1 MKYQEKKSKINSL
14 SKEVKEFHPVLEQ
27 LFKNMDKIQNVDYT
41 HGSNEL
47 GADFV
52 LTSLDDILCET
63 EYIGV
68 IVKTGN
74 INQSRINGI
83 DKQIRECNIDRF
95 AINGKKQISLNV
107 IWVITNEGFT
117 SNAEKIINNKFKT
130 KNIKFIRDSSIIKLI
145 DKHIQDYWMDI
156 DIEVSDLIN
165 KVNLQIQD
173 IDRSLSLVTIE
184 NNSFYI
190 EQEIL
195 KQYENEYNTENTKRK
210 KLIINKEIEDNNFL
224 LIEGG
229 MGAGKSKL
237 LRKVCLDYS
246 SIDNYVKFERIP
258 VFVSYVDFYDKFNS
272 SIDDTITSF
281 LNTYQ
286 HKELLDNNFVILID
300 GFDEK
305 LSEKDKLTELNKISE
320 QASEKR
326 KIILTTRFLSGFI
339 EKESEICSCERYE
352 IAPLSLKKTIEFLE
366 KICKSINISQRIFE
380 DLKKSTLLKELPRSP
395 IAAILLAKLLQENTK
410 DLPANM
416 TELYSKYLELMLG
429 RWDIDKDLDLETQ
442 KEYQISETVISN
454 IAEHFIDENVVS
466 ISDSECFSYFDDYLS
481 ERNTEISSK
490 QLYDKVIKRSNIL
503 SKNNITN
510 EIMFSHRTFAEY
522 YYAKSKNKENS
533 LVINDKAFDLYWMNI
548 CFFYIGLKQ
557 DCPELLQDIVSI
569 DPKNESQA
577 WLKLINMSN
586 YFLAGYS
593 TPYIIVEDNLFKLMI
608 YAAKLY
614 LDIIRKKIDS
624 PFGFLSEISLLWWIQ
639 YILRESYSYEYF
651 EKALDATI
659 LKIEESSEE
668 QDTKLYALFFSSLV
682 FLELGN
688 SDSFEYL
695 ISNHKTDLPLNLQ
708 FGFYY
713 EGDKLKDTS
722 KIIKKQVKRI
732 HRRLS
737 NLPNKDIE
745 SLHKNAISLKKIT

>member
-258 VFVSYVDFYDKFNS
+258 VFVSYVDFYDK
-272 SIDDTITSF
+272 
-281 LNTYQ
+281 
-286 HKELLDNNFVILID
+286 
-300 GFDEK
+300 
-305 LSEKDKLTELNKISE
+305 
-320 QASEKR
+320 
-326 KIILTTRFLSGFI
+326 
-339 EKESEICSCERYE
+339 
-352 IAPLSLKKTIEFLE
+352 
-366 KICKSINISQRIFE
+366 
-380 DLKKSTLLKELPRSP
+380 
-395 IAAILLAKLLQENTK
+395 
-410 DLPANM
+410 
-416 TELYSKYLELMLG
+416 
-429 RWDIDKDLDLETQ
+429 
-442 KEYQISETVISN
+442 
-454 IAEHFIDENVVS
+454 
-466 ISDSECFSYFDDYLS
+466 
-481 ERNTEISSK
+481 
-490 QLYDKVIKRSNIL
+490 
-503 SKNNITN
+503 
-510 EIMFSHRTFAEY
+510 
-522 YYAKSKNKENS
+522 
-533 LVINDKAFDLYWMNI
+533 
-548 CFFYIGLKQ
+548 
-557 DCPELLQDIVSI
+557 
-569 DPKNESQA
+569 
-577 WLKLINMSN
+577 
-586 YFLAGYS
+586 
-593 TPYIIVEDNLFKLMI
+593 
-608 YAAKLY
+608 
-614 LDIIRKKIDS
+614 
-624 PFGFLSEISLLWWIQ
+624 
-639 YILRESYSYEYF
+639 
-651 EKALDATI
+651 
-659 LKIEESSEE
+659 
-668 QDTKLYALFFSSLV
+668 
-682 FLELGN
+682 
-688 SDSFEYL
+688 
-695 ISNHKTDLPLNLQ
+695 
-708 FGFYY
+708 
-713 EGDKLKDTS
+713 
-722 KIIKKQVKRI
+722 
-732 HRRLS
+732 
-737 NLPNKDIE
+737 
-745 SLHKNAISLKKIT
+745 